1 MPVSRTRLWRRL
13 LIAAAS
19 VAIGSLFGTV
29 VADAQVARLELHTI
43 QSQTP
48 TDQEFLTG
56 KKDAKSATIAA
67 ELRIPRPGNDRLPA
81 VVLLHGSGG
90 VSGFVDDWA
99 RELNSLGVAVLILD
113 SFTGRGIVNTQSD
126 QDQLSRLVMVL
137 DAYRALELLE
147 KHPRIDPERV
157 LVMGF
162 SRGGGAAHWTAQKRF
177 LAMHGPKSG
186 LQFAGHIAFYPT
198 CNRFFNGWLDVVD
211 KPIRVFHGAADDYI
225 LSDGCRSYVDQLKKA
240 GKDATFT
247 EYPDAHHVFDAPAL
261 KIPVKLPQA
270 QKTGRCPPLE
280 ESSDG
285 RIINSQTKQPFTYA
299 SDPCVER
306 GATVAYNAQAHAE
319 ALKAVKAF
327 VTERLQPK

>member
-1 MPVSRTRLWRRL
+1 MPVSRTRLWRPL

-19 VAIGSLFGTV
+19 VAFGPLFGTV
-29 VADAQVARLELHTI
+29 VADAQVVRLELHTI

-81 VVLLHGSGG
+81 VVLLHGSSG

-137 DAYRALELLE
+137 DAYRALELIG

-177 LAMHGPKSG
+177 LAMHGPTGG

-198 CNRFFNGWLDVVD
+198 CNRFFNGWLDIVD
-211 KPIRVFHGAADDYI
+211 KPIRVFMVRRMITFHQAA
-225 LSDGCRSYVDQLKKA
+225 A
-240 GKDATFT
+240 
-247 EYPDAHHVFDAPAL
+247 APMW
-261 KIPVKLPQA
+261 
-270 QKTGRCPPLE
+270 
-280 ESSDG
+280 
-285 RIINSQTKQPFTYA
+285 IN
-299 SDPCVER
+299 
-306 GATVAYNAQAHAE
+306 
-319 ALKAVKAF
+319 
-327 VTERLQPK
+327 

>member
-1 MPVSRTRLWRRL
+1 
-13 LIAAAS
+13 
-19 VAIGSLFGTV
+19 
-29 VADAQVARLELHTI
+29 
-43 QSQTP
+43 
-48 TDQEFLTG
+48 
-56 KKDAKSATIAA
+56 
-67 ELRIPRPGNDRLPA
+67 
-81 VVLLHGSGG
+81 
-90 VSGFVDDWA
+90 
-99 RELNSLGVAVLILD
+99 
-113 SFTGRGIVNTQSD
+113 VNTQSD

-137 DAYRALELLE
+137 DAYRALELIG

-177 LAMHGPKSG
+177 LAMHGPTGG

-225 LSDGCRSYVDQLKKA
+225 PSGGCRSYVDQLKKA
-240 GKDATFT
+240 GKDAAFT
-247 EYPDAHHVFDAPAL
+247 EYADAHHVFDSPAL
-261 KIPVKLPQA
+261 KTPLKLPQA

-285 RIINSQTKQPFTYA
+285 RIVNSQTKQPFTYA